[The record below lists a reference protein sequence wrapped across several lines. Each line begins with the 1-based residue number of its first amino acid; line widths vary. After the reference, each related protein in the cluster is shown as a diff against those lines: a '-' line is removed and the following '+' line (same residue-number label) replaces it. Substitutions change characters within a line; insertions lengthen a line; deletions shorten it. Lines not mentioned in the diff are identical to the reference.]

1 MRAGA
6 AQPCQ
11 VRKEAT
17 VSGGLLRRDTPGKGA
32 FVFYICFKNLLDKKI
47 KKSYYFIWED
57 YYASKNNCKEDNSEE
72 DHSKS
77 ESEKDNEEV
86 K

>member
-17 VSGGLLRRDTPGKGA
+17 VSGGLLRRDHPGKGA
-32 FVFYICFKNLLDKKI
+32 FFPIEAQHKLKHFPFLI
-47 KKSYYFIWED
+47 I
-57 YYASKNNCKEDNSEE
+57 NNYQN
-72 DHSKS
+72 
-77 ESEKDNEEV
+77 V
-86 K
+86 YLA